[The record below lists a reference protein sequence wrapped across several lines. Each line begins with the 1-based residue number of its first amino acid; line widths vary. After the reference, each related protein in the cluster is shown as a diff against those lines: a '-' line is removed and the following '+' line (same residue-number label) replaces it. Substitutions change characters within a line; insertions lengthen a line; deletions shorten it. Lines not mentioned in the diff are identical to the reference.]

1 MQLMKSKYIIIMYLT
16 ELEQYIDSEHELI
29 P

>member
-16 ELEQYIDSEHELI
+16 ELEQYIDSEHKLI
-29 P
+29 L